1 MIFKL
6 YEEESEM
13 KPYAATTLAI
23 SLVLSASA
31 FAQTV
36 GVTVTNGDSQDL
48 YVAVSDQ
55 NQSEQIVYNQRL
67 NQGSST
73 APLAVTADGN
83 SKGSIVWRIG
93 TTSTPP
99 AYFCGSAS
107 GLADPAQITV
117 SSWGARSCP

>member
-1 MIFKL
+1 
-6 YEEESEM
+6 M

-55 NQSEQIVYNQRL
+55 NQSGQIVDNRRL

-83 SKGSIVWRIG
+83 SKGSIVWDHQYAAGVLLRKCVRIG
-93 TTSTPP
+93 GP
-99 AYFCGSAS
+99 
-107 GLADPAQITV
+107 
-117 SSWGARSCP
+117 GANHRQ

>member
-13 KPYAATTLAI
+13 KLYAATTLAI

-31 FAQTV
+31 FTQTV

-55 NQSEQIVYNQRL
+55 NQSGQIVYNQRL
-67 NQGSST
+67 NQGP
-73 APLAVTADGN
+73 APLL
-83 SKGSIVWRIG
+83 WR
-93 TTSTPP
+93 
-99 AYFCGSAS
+99 
-107 GLADPAQITV
+107 
-117 SSWGARSCP
+117 